1 MKSKLPSSRP
11 TDRLGRPESDLP
23 AGSEFQ
29 RIPGMQL
36 SDVSNLVKLLDKS
49 GLAEMRFS
57 DGTFSLVLKKESKQ
71 VVAAAPTYVAAPAPI
86 GVAHAGPAPAAAP
99 AAPAAPAEKSA
110 ASGYKE
116 ITSPMV
122 GTFYSSSS
130 PGAPALAQVG
140 TVVKPG
146 QVLCIIEAM
155 KIMNEIESDLSGE
168 IVEVCVTNE
177 TPVEYGTV
185 LYRVRPV

>member
-1 MKSKLPSSRP
+1 
-11 TDRLGRPESDLP
+11 
-23 AGSEFQ
+23 
-29 RIPGMQL
+29 MQL

-49 GLAEMRFS
+49 GLAELRFS
-57 DGTFSLVLKKESKQ
+57 DGTFSLVLKKESRQ
-71 VVAAAPTYVAAPAPI
+71 VAAPTYIAAPAPV
-86 GVAHAGPAPAAAP
+86 GAADAGPAPAAP
-99 AAPAAPAEKSA
+99 AAASAPSEKPSAA
-110 ASGYKE
+110 ASGLKE

-122 GTFYSSSS
+122 GTYYASSS
-130 PGAPALAQVG
+130 PGSPALAQVG

-185 LYRVRPV
+185 LFRVRPV

>member
-1 MKSKLPSSRP
+1 
-11 TDRLGRPESDLP
+11 
-23 AGSEFQ
+23 
-29 RIPGMQL
+29 MQL

-49 GLAEMRFS
+49 GLAELRFS

-71 VVAAAPTYVAAPAPI
+71 VAAAPTYIAAPAPI
-86 GVAHAGPAPAAAP
+86 GVAHAGPAPAAASASAP
-99 AAPAAPAEKSA
+99 APAAADVPKPA
-110 ASGYKE
+110 ASGLKE

-122 GTFYSSSS
+122 GTFYASSS
-130 PGAPALAQVG
+130 PGSPALAQVG

-168 IVEVCVTNE
+168 IVEVCVSNE

-185 LYRVRPV
+185 LFRVRPV

>member
-1 MKSKLPSSRP
+1 
-11 TDRLGRPESDLP
+11 
-23 AGSEFQ
+23 
-29 RIPGMQL
+29 MQL

-49 GLAEMRFS
+49 GLAELRFS

-71 VVAAAPTYVAAPAPI
+71 AAAAPTYIAAPAPI
-86 GVAHAGPAPAAAP
+86 GVAHAGPAPVAPAASSAHSEKPAAAP
-99 AAPAAPAEKSA
+99 
-110 ASGYKE
+110 SGLKE

-122 GTFYSSSS
+122 GTYYASST
-130 PGAPALAQVG
+130 PGSPALAQVG